1 MRNKIIAKRYAE
13 GFIDH
18 ARPRIGLARCVDDIK
33 AFKWLLR
40 ESPDLGLF
48 LRTPEVSREDKCAL
62 IDRIF
67 SGNYSEELLTFIK
80 YLVSKGRFDKFNL
93 IAEHIHIYYSHGE
106 GVDAVLRTTFPL
118 ELDLIEK
125 IKSKLASRLGKTVN
139 LFLELNPGL
148 LGGVQIV
155 VGNKVIDGSVKHR
168 LEGLR
173 KQLLNTQVTG

>member
-13 GFIDH
+13 GFIDY
-18 ARPRIGLARCVDDIK
+18 ARPKIGLQRCVDEIK

-48 LRTPEVSREDKCAL
+48 LKTPEVSRQEKASVL
-62 IDRIF
+62 DRLL
-67 SGNYSEELLTFIK
+67 SANYSEEILTFIK
-80 YLVSKGRFDKFNL
+80 YLVLKGRFDNFNL

-106 GVDAVLRTTFPL
+106 SVEAVLRTTFPL

-139 LFLELNPGL
+139 LYLELDPGL

-155 VGNKVIDGSVKHR
+155 VGNTILDGSVRHK
-168 LEGLR
+168 LDGLK
-173 KQLLNTQVTG
+173 KQLLNIQVTG